1 MKKFIVF
8 LSSVALF
15 GSVSYAMDEE
25 AMDEEMMM
33 EAAAPSVAV
42 GGSASIGIKNDSSAD
57 SSLKLIRAYKV
68 TFDSSGT
75 TDGGLMFGA
84 GISLRDDTTE
94 EDAPTVKG
102 SKVYIGGADGS
113 WKVQFGGNDPGID
126 LAGGIG
132 LADDHFL
139 MDEEDASISL
149 EGSFGGTSYRLTLSD
164 PSNSVPTRERDKLVE
179 QTVPAVE
186 SGKATPYL
194 NAYVDWTKPAT
205 VDAPNISG
213 LVLADVDNTAKYM
226 PGGELEHAADWDFSE
241 TCGIAERTYYT
252 FPDDGD
258 DDTTNTLVISWD
270 VNGDGDVDTNESL
283 TFAEG
288 QHIPGDIY
296 DVLIKANEDNQN
308 FKKLEAKT
316 TYSRMMVGGD
326 TSLPN
331 CSPNDNGGG
340 PSDKPA
346 MTMNVPTEGM
356 DNGLAVYAA
365 RHKQDQWS
373 IGFTHSLDTINI
385 GVGMDS
391 GKGLALGVGTELS
404 GVGLNLYYSKSEQE
418 NFKGAVIGGKDVME
432 TQENTGLGVKASMA
446 AGEGATVSVAYSTL
460 KEEKMDSSTTDK
472 KIELDFSYDLGGG
485 ATLQASVDK
494 NDPDGGD
501 SNTVLEAKVAMS
513 F

>member
-8 LSSVALF
+8 LSSVALV

-33 EAAAPSVAV
+33 EVAAPLVAV

-57 SSLKLIRAYKV
+57 NSLELIRAYKV

-94 EDAPTVKG
+94 EDAPTLKG

-113 WKVQFGGNDPGID
+113 WKVQFGGNDPGIE

-139 MDEEDASISL
+139 MDDEDASISL

-164 PSNSVPTRERDKLVE
+164 PSNSVPERTREMTTTDNVPVE
-179 QTVPAVE
+179 SGLITPDIAMIDWTTSGALMGTTDSDTRLAAIFAAITAHTTYLDTLMSVPNISFDSACGISEVPFYYTVPADSNNVVTLLWDHDGDGAAE
-186 SGKATPYL
+186 NAAATDT
-194 NAYVDWTKPAT
+194 APAT
-205 VDAPNISG
+205 TAPVDVAFSAGQNIPAVM
-213 LVLADVDNTAKYM
+213 LMHEANADAFADFADVTPMMTYENTAD
-226 PGGELEHAADWDFSE
+226 AARCSA
-241 TCGIAERTYYT
+241 TMIGA
-252 FPDDGD
+252 G
-258 DDTTNTLVISWD
+258 DTTVPVS
-270 VNGDGDVDTNESL
+270 
-283 TFAEG
+283 
-288 QHIPGDIY
+288 
-296 DVLIKANEDNQN
+296 
-308 FKKLEAKT
+308 T
-316 TYSRMMVGGD
+316 T
-326 TSLPN
+326 T
-331 CSPNDNGGG
+331 
-340 PSDKPA
+340 
-346 MTMNVPTEGM
+346 GM
-356 DNGLAVYAA
+356 DNAVYTAK
-365 RHKQDQWS
+365 HLQDQWS

-418 NFKGAVIGGKDVME
+418 NFTGVVGGKDMME

-446 AGEGATVSVAYSTL
+446 AGEGASVSVAYSTL
-460 KEEKMDSSTTDK
+460 KKEMMGNSMTDK

-485 ATLQASVDK
+485 ATLKASVDK

>member
-75 TDGGLMFGA
+75 TDGGLVFGA

-94 EDAPTVKG
+94 EDAPVVKG
-102 SKVYIGGADGS
+102 SKVYVGGADGS
-113 WKVQFGGNDPGID
+113 WKVQFGGNDPGIE

-132 LADDHFL
+132 LADDHFV
-139 MDEEDASISL
+139 MGDDDASISL
-149 EGSFGGTSYRLTLSD
+149 EGSFGGTGFRVTMSD
-164 PSNSVPTRERDKLVE
+164 PSNSVPTRTREMTTTDQV
-179 QTVPAVE
+179 QME
-186 SGKATPYL
+186 SGLITPNIAMIDWTTSGVLMGTTDNGERVAAISDAIMARDTYLGTLMSVPNLSFTAACGISEANFYYEATGNTTVSWDHDGDGAAADADADGDTPAQTAPINISFTAGQMIPAEMLMHEANSDVLATFAGATPMKTYE
-194 NAYVDWTKPAT
+194 
-205 VDAPNISG
+205 
-213 LVLADVDNTAKYM
+213 NTA
-226 PGGELEHAADWDFSE
+226 G
-241 TCGIAERTYYT
+241 AEACSATMLGA
-252 FPDDGD
+252 GD
-258 DDTTNTLVISWD
+258 PFESVTT
-270 VNGDGDVDTNESL
+270 
-283 TFAEG
+283 
-288 QHIPGDIY
+288 
-296 DVLIKANEDNQN
+296 
-308 FKKLEAKT
+308 T
-316 TYSRMMVGGD
+316 T
-326 TSLPN
+326 
-331 CSPNDNGGG
+331 
-340 PSDKPA
+340 
-346 MTMNVPTEGM
+346 GM
-356 DNGLAVYAA
+356 DNGSAVYAA
-365 RHKQDQWS
+365 KNLKDQWS

-385 GVGMDS
+385 GVGVDS

-418 NFKGAVIGGKDVME
+418 NFTGVVGGKDMME

-446 AGEGATVSVAYSTL
+446 AGEGASVSVAYSTL
-460 KEEKMDSSTTDK
+460 KKEMMDSSMTDK
-472 KIELDFSYDLGGG
+472 KIEVDFSYDLGGG

>member
-8 LSSVALF
+8 LSSVALV

-75 TDGGLMFGA
+75 TDGGLVFGA

-94 EDAPTVKG
+94 EDAPVVKG
-102 SKVYIGGADGS
+102 SKVYVGGADGS
-113 WKVQFGGNDPGID
+113 WKVQFGGNDPGIE

-132 LADDHFL
+132 LADDHFV
-139 MDEEDASISL
+139 MGDDDASISL
-149 EGSFGGTSYRLTLSD
+149 EGSFGGTGFRVTMSD
-164 PSNSVPTRERDKLVE
+164 PSNSVPTRTREMTTTDQV
-179 QTVPAVE
+179 QME
-186 SGKATPYL
+186 SGLITP
-194 NAYVDWTKPAT
+194 NIAMIDWTTSGVLMDIDIT
-205 VDAPNISG
+205 VNEQLSGAISDAIMARDTYLDTLMSVPNLSFNENCGI
-213 LVLADVDNTAKYM
+213 VETAFYYVSPSDSFTIKWDHD
-226 PGGELEHAADWDFSE
+226 GDGAAADAD
-241 TCGIAERTYYT
+241 A
-252 FPDDGD
+252 DGD
-258 DDTTNTLVISWD
+258 TPAQTAPKDLVFNTGQMIPAEMLDHSGNKEKRALVTTDAVMTYENKAGAEACSATELGA
-270 VNGDGDVDTNESL
+270 GDPFEPV
-283 TFAEG
+283 
-288 QHIPGDIY
+288 
-296 DVLIKANEDNQN
+296 
-308 FKKLEAKT
+308 T
-316 TYSRMMVGGD
+316 T
-326 TSLPN
+326 T
-331 CSPNDNGGG
+331 
-340 PSDKPA
+340 
-346 MTMNVPTEGM
+346 TGM
-356 DNGLAVYAA
+356 DNGSAVYAA
-365 RHKQDQWS
+365 KNLKDQWS

-385 GVGMDS
+385 GVGVDS

-418 NFKGAVIGGKDVME
+418 NFTGVVVGGKDVME

-446 AGEGATVSVAYSTL
+446 AGEGASVSVAYSTL
-460 KEEKMDSSTTDK
+460 KEEMMDSSMTDK
-472 KIELDFSYDLGGG
+472 KIEVDFSYDLGGG

-494 NDPDGGD
+494 NDLDGGD